1 MSMHTCLQTCLQE
14 LPQIHKCKYTNT
26 YTYTHTPI
34 YRNITTYK
42 YTQTQALKHTNIH
55 MLTYAHTYTNIH
67 LHKFIHQSAMNML
80 IIPYTWFDKGQYA
93 SSNEHN
99 LVCTN
104 KSATLTYI
112 KITAYLCLSLPL
124 SLPSSLPSSL
134 LRALYPSVFL
144 SLSVFFLFLHHFV

>member
-1 MSMHTCLQTCLQE
+1 MCKHL
-14 LPQIHKCKYTNT
+14 HK
-26 YTYTHTPI
+26 H
-34 YRNITTYK
+34 ITTYK
-42 YTQTQALKHTNIH
+42 YPQTQALKHTNIH

-80 IIPYTWFDKGQYA
+80 IMPYTWFDKGQYA
-93 SSNEHN
+93 SSNEHI
-99 LVCTN
+99 VCTN

-144 SLSVFFLFLHHFV
+144 SLSLCSSFFTPLCLIFEN